1 MKKTRNIY
9 WTPKLHKHPSK
20 ARLIMAALQC
30 SVEPLPKDVA
40 SVLNLKSYNYKIN
53 YFSAVK
59 SFWPVQSNQPT
70 TGAIKKRYSRNKTL
84 SIATYG
90 LSTFFTNIPQN
101 KLKAVMRQLTILRF
115 QGVGGTVY
123 CCKRYNID

>member
-59 SFWPVQSNQPT
+59 SFWPVQSNQPII
-70 TGAIKKRYSRNKTL
+70 GAIKKRYSRNKTL

-115 QGVGGTVY
+115 KGVGGTVY